1 MNHICLMGAAESS
14 QCANYDI
21 FQKDGSYYSPFAWE
35 LHHAKSKV
43 DGTVVS
49 IFKTGVK
56 REVSSNAYECADG
69 LIGVV

>member
-1 MNHICLMGAAESS
+1 MGAAESS